1 MNKKYLHELAL
12 LQKLFAKHY
21 REGPLIAV
29 ASDYVQITAEAMA
42 ELIRG
47 PNGSCGRVTNRHEDE
62 YQVEFKAETEGVTF
76 LAIMS
81 YDDIH
86 ECALRE
92 FLPTELLEAYVQ
104 HLYHKEAKIASPPT
118 PLQIEIHDLER
129 GEERRENERK
139 HEDL

>member
-12 LQKLFAKHY
+12 LQKRFAKHY

-29 ASDYVQITAEAMA
+29 VSDYVHITAEAMA

-62 YQVEFKAETEGVTF
+62 YPIEFKIETEGVTF

-81 YDDIH
+81 YDEIH

-92 FLPTELLEAYVQ
+92 FVPAELLEAYVQ
-104 HLYHKEAKIASPPT
+104 HLYHKGARIEPHPR
-118 PLQIEIHDLER
+118 PLSKSKSTIWR
-129 GEERRENERK
+129 GGKKEGK
-139 HEDL
+139 HEQ